1 MIQHHPDDAPVK
13 TRLYVEESLSEGA
26 TVGLDH
32 ERAHYLR
39 HVLRLDRGDRVALF
53 NGRDGEW
60 SARIDGFGKGWCSL
74 AVASQRR
81 TQTAEPDLW
90 LLFAPIKRARID
102 FVAEKAAE
110 LGASAVW
117 PVITR
122 HTDVARVNT
131 DRLRANAI
139 EAAEQ
144 CERLTVPEIR
154 EPIRLDQAMA
164 GWDAHRPLLLC
175 AEAGPVRPIR
185 HAAAARARPAGDSGE
200 LLGLGYLW
208 LTLAFLE
215 GSEEERLVDPA
226 LEDRHAHLHALR
238 NDLSAVHARL
248 SGQLGRRQVVCQSL
262 LPSGCGLFVGL
273 SSRI

>member
-1 MIQHHPDDAPVK
+1 MIQHHPDDTPVK
-13 TRLYVEESLSEGA
+13 TRLYVEEALSEGA

-60 SARIDGFGKGWCSL
+60 TARIDGFGKGWCSL
-74 AVASQRR
+74 AVEIQRR
-81 TQTAEPDLW
+81 AQADEPDLW

-154 EPIRLDQAMA
+154 EPVRLDQAMA
-164 GWDAHRPLLLC
+164 GWDPQRPLLLC
-175 AEAGPVRPIR
+175 AEAGPVRPI
-185 HAAAARARPAGDSGE
+185 AAALVDLPQGADGDSHRPRR
-200 LLGLGYLW
+200 GL
-208 LTLAFLE
+208 
-215 GSEEERLVDPA
+215 
-226 LEDRHAHLHALR
+226 
-238 NDLSAVHARL
+238 
-248 SGQLGRRQVVCQSL
+248 RQ
-262 LPSGCGLFVGL
+262 G
-273 SSRI
+273 

>member
-1 MIQHHPDDAPVK
+1 MSKKP
-13 TRLYVEESLSEGA
+13 LSEGA

-60 SARIDGFGKGWCSL
+60 AARIDGFGKGWCSL
-74 AVASQRR
+74 AVESQRR
-81 TQTAEPDLW
+81 AQAPEPDLW

-154 EPIRLDQAMA
+154 EPVRLDQAMA
-164 GWDAHRPLLLC
+164 GWDPATPLAAVRRSRSRTADRGGSGRSSTGSCRNSHRP
-175 AEAGPVRPIR
+175 RR
-185 HAAAARARPAGDSGE
+185 
-200 LLGLGYLW
+200 GL
-208 LTLAFLE
+208 
-215 GSEEERLVDPA
+215 
-226 LEDRHAHLHALR
+226 
-238 NDLSAVHARL
+238 
-248 SGQLGRRQVVCQSL
+248 RQ
-262 LPSGCGLFVGL
+262 G
-273 SSRI
+273 